1 MSYRS
6 AIVAVAV
13 LALHA
18 ATAAAGGDI
27 DGTWSASIQTQGG
40 TEKYLYEFLV
50 EGTQL
55 SGHARCRYGESPL
68 ISGRVENGLI
78 MFVEYLRI
86 DDADFTVSYVGRLVS
101 ADQIQFS
108 RLIQDVAIE
117 SFTATR
123 VHPQS
128 PRAPSGP

>member
-1 MSYRS
+1 
-6 AIVAVAV
+6 
-13 LALHA
+13 
-18 ATAAAGGDI
+18 
-27 DGTWSASIQTQGG
+27 
-40 TEKYLYEFLV
+40 
-50 EGTQL
+50 
-55 SGHARCRYGESPL
+55 
-68 ISGRVENGLI
+68 